1 MTRPEK
7 LALLRELVST
17 ASAVRD
23 LVRDSELADAT
34 ILTYRRMQEA
44 CNLLTV
50 DHVQWGGEG
59 DLYIGPGP
67 CDPGRRAA

>member
-23 LVRDSELADAT
+23 LVRDSEVADGDLTTYNRLLDLAVMLHAD
-34 ILTYRRMQEA
+34 RE
-44 CNLLTV
+44 
-50 DHVQWGGEG
+50 QWGPEN
-59 DLYIGPGP
+59 DILVPS
-67 CDPGRRAA
+67 CDPGRRSA